1 MMRMKMMRKTTSKSI
16 FALIMCFTMMLSML
30 AIGNV
35 SNATEV
41 TETTT
46 SAVVETTTSEVVD
59 TTTSEN
65 SANTDANGILGKN
78 SDVGIEVTKSI
89 TGKAGKSVKVSF
101 KLKSNNET
109 NVKLKS
115 VYPVIDNS
123 FPFETSGDAYK
134 IVNAGDDVEKQKELS
149 ASFKMTTRTDIQ
161 TGYHSVRFIG
171 EYVKVEADGT
181 TQDYYVIKTINIY
194 FTGNTPVV
202 DSNDTGSNDD
212 DSKDNDSGD
221 DDDTYDDTYDEGD
234 NSSDSGSTAE
244 AVAPKL
250 IVTGYETTPEKIMA
264 GETFT
269 ITIHI
274 QNTSK
279 TTSVCNGKFLIGN
292 EAGSF
297 IPTSGSSAVFVESIP
312 AGKTGDIKMEMKAGA
327 DLQQKNY
334 SLVIKGDFDDG
345 KGNNFTSSD
354 SLTIPVYQEI
364 SFGITEVSMSPE
376 ILGVGAE
383 AALMFT
389 INNKSSVSV
398 YNVNVSAKSDAV
410 EAEESYVG
418 NIAGSSSAYATL
430 NLVGVADNTD
440 TETITLVISYE
451 DSEGTVN
458 TYEQPVSCTVSED
471 GGMLGEE
478 HEFGMEEEYEGDFE
492 EEEVGDFYISPI
504 FLVVIG
510 IVVFAIIVGVVIF
523 LVRRKKKRM
532 AELLEAED
540 GEDDLYNENF

>member
-1 MMRMKMMRKTTSKSI
+1 MMRINRMKKVTSKNI
-16 FALIMCFTMMLSML
+16 FAWMMCFTMVLSVL

-35 SNATEV
+35 SYATEV
-41 TETTT
+41 IETPATEMTET
-46 SAVVETTTSEVVD
+46 ATSEK
-59 TTTSEN
+59 T
-65 SANTDANGILGKN
+65 ANTDANGMLGKN

-89 TGKAGKSVKVSF
+89 TGKAGKSVKVEFDLS
-101 KLKSNNET
+101 SNDET

-134 IVNAGDDVEKQKELS
+134 IIKAGDDVEKQKKLS
-149 ASFKMTTRTDIQ
+149 ASFKMTARNDIQ

-171 EYVKVEADGT
+171 EYVKIEKDGT
-181 TQDYYVIKTINIY
+181 AQDYYVIKTINIY
-194 FTGNTPVV
+194 FTGDIPAADFDDN
-202 DSNDTGSNDD
+202 GSNDD
-212 DSKDNDSGD
+212 ASDDFSGAGDDFSDAGDDFSDEGDSGD
-221 DDDTYDDTYDEGD
+221 NGYNGG
-234 NSSDSGSTAE
+234 SDVE

-250 IVTGYETTPEKIMA
+250 IITGYDTVPEKIMA
-264 GETFT
+264 GEKFT

-312 AGKTGDIKMEMKAGA
+312 AGKTGDIKLEMKAGA

-345 KGNNFTSSD
+345 RGNNFTSSD
-354 SLTIPVYQEI
+354 SLTIPVYQEV
-364 SFGITEVSMSPE
+364 SFGVAEVSMSPE
-376 ILGVGAE
+376 ILGVGSE

-389 INNKSSVSV
+389 INNKSSVGV

-440 TETITLVISYE
+440 SGTIMVVISYE

-458 TYEQPVSCTVSED
+458 TYEVPVPCTVSEE
-471 GGMLGEE
+471 GGMIGG
-478 HEFGMEEEYEGDFE
+478 EFGADVEYEDDWE
-492 EEEVGDFYISPI
+492 EEEEGFNIIPI
-504 FLVVIG
+504 ILAIVG
-510 IVVFAIIVGVVIF
+510 IVVVVAIVTVVII
-523 LVRRKKKRM
+523 LVIRRKKRM

>member
-1 MMRMKMMRKTTSKSI
+1 MMRINRMKKITSKNI
-16 FALIMCFTMMLSML
+16 FAWMMCFTMVLSVV

-35 SNATEV
+35 SNATGV
-41 TETTT
+41 TEIPTTEM
-46 SAVVETTTSEVVD
+46 VEATTSEK
-59 TTTSEN
+59 TAEKTSEKT
-65 SANTDANGILGKN
+65 ANTDANGMLGKN

-89 TGKAGKSVKVSF
+89 TGKAGKSVKVEFNLS
-101 KLKSNNET
+101 SNDET

-134 IVNAGDDVEKQKELS
+134 IIKAGDDVEKQKKLS
-149 ASFKMTTRTDIQ
+149 ASFKMTARNDIQ

-171 EYVKVEADGT
+171 EYVKLEQDGT
-181 TQDYYVIKTINIY
+181 AQDYYVIKTINIY
-194 FTGNTPVV
+194 FTGDTPIT
-202 DSNDTGSNDD
+202 DFNDKDTNDD
-212 DSKDNDSGD
+212 VVEPEEPVDDVYDDGDSGD
-221 DDDTYDDTYDEGD
+221 DSYNG
-234 NSSDSGSTAE
+234 GSETE

-250 IVTGYETTPEKIMA
+250 IITGYDTVPEKIMA
-264 GETFT
+264 GEKFT

-297 IPTSGSSAVFVESIP
+297 LPTSGSSAVFVESIP
-312 AGKTGDIKMEMKAGA
+312 AGKTGDIKIEMKAGA

-345 KGNNFTSSD
+345 RGNNFTSSD
-354 SLTIPVYQEI
+354 SLTIPVYQEV
-364 SFGITEVSMSPE
+364 SFAVAEVSMSPE
-376 ILGVGAE
+376 ILGVGSE

-410 EAEESYVG
+410 EAEQSYVG
-418 NIAGSSSAYATL
+418 NIAGMSSAYATL
-430 NLVGVADNTD
+430 NLVGVADNTE
-440 TETITLVISYE
+440 TGTITVVISYE

-458 TYEQPVSCTVSED
+458 TYEVPVTCTVSEE
-471 GGMLGEE
+471 GGMLGGDG
-478 HEFGMEEEYEGDFE
+478 EFGMEGVYEDDWE
-492 EEEVGDFYISPI
+492 EEEEEGFNFIPI
-504 FLVVIG
+504 ILAIVG
-510 IVVFAIIVGVVIF
+510 IVVVVVIVTVVII
-523 LVRRKKKRM
+523 LVIRRKKRM